1 VTLCSVCSVMMEIYS
16 LDKWTETSERLL
28 ASIADDTDTYLQ
40 KMPNNC
46 RNISDEV
53 YPGIHVGDQSAARN
67 TFYLKKVGV
76 SHVLNTAEGQTSGTV
91 DTNQKFYKPFNI
103 NYKGLK
109 LLDVSQANISIHFTE
124 ISDFI
129 DEGLSSGGKVL
140 VNCQKG
146 VSRSSAAV
154 LAYLMLRHN
163 MTAVDALIE
172 VRKQR
177 DVRPN
182 DGFLRQL
189 ADLDNKLRR
198 ERGLLK
204 E

>member
-1 VTLCSVCSVMMEIYS
+1 MWTGFRELQTILSAPCVEKRHVNLFFDDSGRHVDMTRVMENLYIG
-16 LDKWTETSERLL
+16 
-28 ASIADDTDTYLQ
+28 
-40 KMPNNC
+40 
-46 RNISDEV
+46 DE
-53 YPGIHVGDQSAARN
+53 SAARN

-76 SHVLNTAEGQTSGTV
+76 SHVLNTAEGQSSGTV

-103 NYKGLK
+103 KYKGLK

-129 DEGLSSGGKVL
+129 DEGLQGGGKVL

-146 VSRSSAAV
+146 VSRSSSAV
-154 LAYLMLRHN
+154 LAYLMLRHD
-163 MTAVDALIE
+163 MTAVDALLQ
-172 VRKQR
+172 VRKFR

-189 ADLDNKLRR
+189 AELDNKLRKD
-198 ERGLLK
+198 RGSLK
-204 E
+204 

>member
-1 VTLCSVCSVMMEIYS
+1 MWPGFRDLQSVMATSSVEKRVVTTLKDDSGRLVDMTEIRDN
-16 LDKWTETSERLL
+16 LF
-28 ASIADDTDTYLQ
+28 IG
-40 KMPNNC
+40 
-46 RNISDEV
+46 DE
-53 YPGIHVGDQSAARN
+53 SAARN

-76 SHVLNTAEGQTSGTV
+76 THVLNTAEGQTSGTV

-103 NYKGLK
+103 KYKGLK
-109 LLDVSQANISIHFTE
+109 LLDVSQANISIHFNE

-129 DEGLSSGGKVL
+129 DEGLEGGGKVL

-154 LAYLMLRHN
+154 LAYLMLRHQ
-163 MTAVDALIE
+163 MTAVQALVE
-172 VRKQR
+172 VRKNR

-189 ADLDNKLRR
+189 ADLDNKLRK
-198 ERGLLK
+198 ERGLLNK
-204 E
+204 